1 MSNLREN
8 DKIAVIALTQGGC
21 RTALRLSGL
30 PADVYLKAGAAASG
44 HTADAHIF
52 DCPLAELL
60 AEIFP
65 RYGAFVMVM
74 ATGIAVR
81 QFAPYVRHKTCD
93 PAVLVVDEQA
103 NFVISLLSGHLGGGN
118 ALCRR
123 AAELLAA
130 TPVITTATDVT
141 NKPAFDLL
149 AQANHCAIANIA
161 ALKYISGALVNGK
174 QAAVLSEI
182 PLAEPLPPDICRAEN
197 AANAGDL
204 VYIGYQTELPA
215 AAARFDHVLRLV
227 PQNLVL
233 GVGCKRNTPAEA
245 LRQALDE
252 FLAAHGIDPLA
263 LQAIASIDLKA
274 DEPGLLALAQEL
286 KLPFR
291 TFSAAELA
299 GVSAQM
305 AADGKSAFVAGVTG
319 TPSVAQAAARL
330 SSGGET
336 VVPKEIYPGITFSL
350 AAAPMVFRWQ

>member
-21 RTALRLSGL
+21 RTALRLSEL
-30 PADVYLKAGAAASG
+30 PADVYLKAGALPEAAETDG
-44 HTADAHIF
+44 KVF

-65 RYGAFVMVM
+65 RYGAFIMVM
-74 ATGIAVR
+74 AAGIAVR

-123 AAELLAA
+123 AAALLHA

-141 NKPAFDLL
+141 GKPAFDLL
-149 AQANHCAIANIA
+149 AQANRCAIANIA
-161 ALKYISGALVNGK
+161 ALKYISGALVNGE

-182 PLAEPLPPDICRAEN
+182 PLAEPLPPDILRAED
-197 AANAGDL
+197 APDARDL
-204 VYIGYQTELPA
+204 VYIGYQTNPPA
-215 AAARFDHVLRLV
+215 AERFEHVLRLV
-227 PQNLVL
+227 PQALVL
-233 GVGCKRNTPAEA
+233 GVGCKRGTPAED
-245 LRQALDE
+245 LQRALDE
-252 FLAAHGIDPLA
+252 FLSQHGIDPLA
-263 LQAIASIDLKA
+263 LKEIASIDLKA
-274 DEPGLLALAQEL
+274 NEPGLLALAQAF

-299 GVSAQM
+299 SVSAQM
-305 AADGKSAFVAGVTG
+305 TADGKSAFVAGVTG
-319 TPSVAQAAARL
+319 TPSVAQAAALL

-350 AAAPMVFRWQ
+350 AATPTVFRWQ